1 MLKCYISQIQIRKN
15 IKSTAKLQERSHNS
29 QHKDTGRLSEGG
41 GEPNGT
47 DWKPSYRKGES
58 MMVYNFSLK

>member
-29 QHKDTGRLSEGG
+29 QHKDIGKLREGG
-41 GEPNGT
+41 ENLMELIGNLPIE
-47 DWKPSYRKGES
+47 KG
-58 MMVYNFSLK
+58 SL